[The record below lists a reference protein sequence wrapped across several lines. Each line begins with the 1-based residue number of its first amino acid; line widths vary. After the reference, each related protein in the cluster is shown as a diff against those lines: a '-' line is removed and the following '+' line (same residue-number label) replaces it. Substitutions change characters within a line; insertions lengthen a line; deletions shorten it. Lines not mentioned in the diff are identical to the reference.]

1 MQETWVQFLGW
12 DEPLE
17 EGMATHSSTLA
28 WRIPMDR
35 GAWRAIVYEVAEL
48 DLTERLSTESK
59 AQKKKRKHS
68 TISIIWIYH
77 SLFIHLSTEGHL
89 GCFQVLTIM
98 NKAAM
103 HLM

>member
-35 GAWRAIVYEVAEL
+35 GAWRDIVFEVAEL

-59 AQKKKRKHS
+59 AQKKKKEKKAKHN
-68 TISIIWIYH
+68 IHCMDIPQ
-77 SLFIHLSTEGHL
+77 FIHPL
-89 GCFQVLTIM
+89 IY
-98 NKAAM
+98 
-103 HLM
+103 